1 MWREDEIAAFLM
13 HYVVG
18 DAAHTAFALALCTG
32 AAVSDLVFLGWQNV
46 EGAHI
51 RYRRSKTGNV
61 VRLPILPELA
71 EVLAALPRD
80 RMTFLQTVNGT
91 RRSSKSITGDMNRW
105 VRAAGIGA
113 KDHAGHMLSLHGL
126 RKALGR
132 RLADAGCSPHE
143 VMAVL
148 GHKSISSAEVY
159 TRQNDR
165 ERAADSAAGKWRTF
179 RRPKPRFCR

>member
-1 MWREDEIAAFLM
+1 MRDEMAATPGEANNCLKVINGLLDYAADTEMIQHNPARRLKKLTPRHPDGFRMWREDEIAAFLM

-113 KDHAGHMLSLHGL
+113 KDHAGHMLSLH
-126 RKALGR
+126 
-132 RLADAGCSPHE
+132 
-143 VMAVL
+143 
-148 GHKSISSAEVY
+148 
-159 TRQNDR
+159 
-165 ERAADSAAGKWRTF
+165 
-179 RRPKPRFCR
+179 